1 MCEKCEKSL
10 TKVIFR
16 KIGAN
21 NTNESADDTI
31 WKCQMHNMQA
41 ASNTIMNAKFCR
53 TCAYGVCAMCGK
65 QVLDTKLYKQMNV

>member
-53 TCAYGVCAMCGK
+53 TCAYGKVYVQCVVNK
-65 QVLDTKLYKQMNV
+65 FWIPNFTSK